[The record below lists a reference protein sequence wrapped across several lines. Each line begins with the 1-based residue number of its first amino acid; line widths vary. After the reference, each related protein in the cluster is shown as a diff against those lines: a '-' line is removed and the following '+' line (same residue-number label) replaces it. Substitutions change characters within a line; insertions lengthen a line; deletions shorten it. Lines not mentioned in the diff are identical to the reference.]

1 MKKNKSKL
9 LIPVV
14 VIVLVIV
21 VLGGVLLKDSILS
34 IFKPA
39 DAFEKVEGF
48 PKEVETANK
57 VDKVRVVVKSEQDFK
72 NLMKQIFGDENK
84 VAVPQVD
91 FEKNDL
97 YVATTDLNE
106 TKGVRLL
113 VREMQFNEKDNKYKV
128 ILEQQLPGTNC
139 VNDAVTNIAMD
150 VVKIDKNLPKVD
162 SHRID
167 KYIDCV
173 AK

>member
-39 DAFEKVEGF
+39 DAYEKVEGF
-48 PKEVETANK
+48 PREIETARK
-57 VDKVRVVVKSEQDFK
+57 AEKVRVVIKSEQEFK
-72 NLMKQIFGDENK
+72 NLMKQIFDDENK

-91 FEKNDL
+91 FEKSDL
-97 YVATTDLNE
+97 YVATTDLNL
-106 TKGVRLL
+106 TKGVRLK
-113 VREMQFNEKDNKYKV
+113 VREMQFLEKDNKYKV
-128 ILEQQLPGTNC
+128 ILEQQLPGVNC
-139 VNDAVTNIAMD
+139 VNDAVTNIAID